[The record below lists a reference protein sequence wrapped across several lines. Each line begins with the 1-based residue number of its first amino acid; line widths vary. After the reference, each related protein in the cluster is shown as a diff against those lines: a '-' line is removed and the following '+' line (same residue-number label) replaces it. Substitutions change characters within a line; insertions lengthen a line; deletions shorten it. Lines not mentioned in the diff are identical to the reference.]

1 MGLREQIKQTESEEQ
16 IVALL
21 KAAQKYKFASE
32 RTKRSWKSTA
42 KYRIAQLTSSDIAQE
57 ASAEAISSK
66 KSSKKKNK

>member
-21 KAAQKYKFASE
+21 KSAQKYEYASE

-42 KYRIAQLTSSDIAQE
+42 KYRIAQLTSLDTAQDASSDAT
-57 ASAEAISSK
+57 SSK
-66 KSSKKKNK
+66 KTSKKKNK